1 MSEGPLI
8 ILGVDGLD
16 WEYVDA
22 HRDELPTLAAWPLLQ
37 PLRSVFPP
45 DSIAAWTTIFTG
57 IPPGEHGF
65 LDSID
70 YLSRR
75 PASAAEAAGETLA
88 QATFWD
94 EASRR
99 GATVCVINPFLAHPA
114 WDVNGLML
122 SGPVFVSGD
131 VSVTGRD
138 LDELGPL
145 PQLGGIVDFPTAKT
159 MGPFIDETLA
169 MTREQCDFGLR
180 MLDLTTPDLF
190 FLNVLTLDR
199 LQHFVWRFADPDDPT
214 YPGPNPHGQALLESY
229 RMIDRIAAEYAERGR
244 VLLISDHGHGMRP
257 SRMVFVDEALRRAGL
272 LREARSGPKVLSRSY
287 WLERAKRRSL
297 ELAYRWSLEEQAYRL
312 GRRMPGR
319 KAIKESSF
327 SSDADASP
335 ARLSRT
341 FGRNRHSGVELGR
354 DTPETRNSV
363 LEVLSGLRDP
373 ETGEGVLDWA
383 AGREEVVQGRSV
395 DRYPEILFRLRE
407 GYGVDYGIYG
417 DLFGPDA
424 NHRRISGG
432 HKEHGVLAASFALA
446 DPPDSIEGLH
456 DFVLSVL

>member
-1 MSEGPLI
+1 MSDEPLI
-8 ILGVDGLD
+8 VLGVDGLD

-22 HRDELPTLAAWPLLQ
+22 HRAELPTLAGWPQLQ

-57 IPPGEHGF
+57 IGPGDHGF

-75 PASAAEAAGETLA
+75 PASAAEAAGKTLA
-88 QATFWD
+88 HATFWD

-99 GATVCVINPFLAHPA
+99 GETVCVINPFLAHPA

-122 SGPVFVSGD
+122 SGPVFVSGE

-138 LDELGPL
+138 LNELEPV
-145 PQLGGIVDFPTAKT
+145 PELGGIVNFPTART

-169 MTREQCDFGLR
+169 MTREQSDFGLR
-180 MLDLTTPDLF
+180 MLELTRPDLF
-190 FLNVLTLDR
+190 FLNLLTIDR
-199 LQHFVWRFADPDDPT
+199 LQHFVWRFADPEDPT
-214 YPGPNPHGQALLESY
+214 YPGPNPHGQALAESY
-229 RMIDRIAAEYAERGR
+229 RMIDRIAAEYGERGR
-244 VLLISDHGHGMRP
+244 VLVISDHGHGRRP
-257 SRMVFVDEALRRAGL
+257 TRMVFIDEALRRAGL
-272 LREARSGPKVLSRSY
+272 LSEARKGPKVLSRSY
-287 WLERAKRRSL
+287 WLERAKRRGL
-297 ELAYRWSLEEQAYRL
+297 ELSYRWSLEEPAYRL
-312 GRRMPGR
+312 GRRLPGR

-341 FGRNRHSGVELGR
+341 FGRNRHSGVELGH
-354 DTPETRNSV
+354 DTPEARRAALDV
-363 LEVLSGLRDP
+363 LAALRDP
-373 ETGEGVLDWA
+373 KTGEGVVDWA
-383 AGREEVVQGRSV
+383 VGREEVVRGERA

-424 NHRRISGG
+424 NHRRVSGG
-432 HKEHGVLAASFALA
+432 HREHGVLAASFAA
-446 DPPDSIEGLH
+446 SSPPEGIDGIH

>member
-1 MSEGPLI
+1 VSDQPLI
-8 ILGVDGLD
+8 MLGIDGLD

-22 HRDELPTLAAWPLLQ
+22 HRAELPTLAGWPRLQ

-57 IPPGEHGF
+57 ISPGDHGF

-75 PASAAEAAGETLA
+75 PASAAEAAGRTLA
-88 QATFWD
+88 NSTFWD
-94 EASRR
+94 EAARR

-114 WDVNGLML
+114 WDVNGLMI
-122 SGPVFVSGD
+122 SGPVFVSGE
-131 VSVTGRD
+131 VSVTGRTP
-138 LDELGPL
+138 DELGPV
-145 PQLGGIVDFPTAKT
+145 PSLGGIVDFPTAKT
-159 MGPFIDETLA
+159 MGSFLDDTLA
-169 MTREQCDFGLR
+169 LTRQQADFGMR
-180 MLDLTTPDLF
+180 MLDLTGADLF

-214 YPGPNPHGQALLESY
+214 YPGPNPHASALLDSY
-229 RMIDRIAAEYAERGR
+229 RLIDRIAADFSERGR
-244 VLLISDHGHGMRP
+244 VLIVSDHGHGMRP
-257 SRMVFVDEALRRAGL
+257 TRMVFIDEALRRAGL
-272 LREARSGPKVLSRSY
+272 LRESRSAPKLLSRTY
-287 WLERAKRRSL
+287 LLERAKRLGLDLS
-297 ELAYRWSLEEQAYRL
+297 YRWSLEEQAYRV
-312 GRRMPGR
+312 GRRLPGR

-341 FGRNRHSGVELGR
+341 FGRNQHSGIELAD
-354 DTPETRNSV
+354 DTPEMRQAA
-363 LEVLSGLRDP
+363 LEVLSSLRDP
-373 ETGEGVLDWA
+373 RTGEGVVDWA
-383 AGREEVVQGRSV
+383 KGREEVVQGRSE

-432 HKEHGVLAASFALA
+432 HREHGVLATSFPAD
-446 DPPDSIEGLH
+446 DPPESIEGVH

>member
-1 MSEGPLI
+1 VSDSPLI

-22 HRDELPTLAAWPLLQ
+22 HRDELPTLAGWPQLE

-57 IPPGEHGF
+57 VGPGDHGF

-75 PASAAEAAGETLA
+75 PASAAEAAGRTLA
-88 QATFWD
+88 QTTFWD
-94 EASRR
+94 KAGER
-99 GATVCVINPFLAHPA
+99 GETVCVINPFLAHPA
-114 WDVNGLML
+114 WDVNGLMI
-122 SGPVFVSGD
+122 SGPVFVSGE

-138 LDELGPL
+138 LEELEPV
-145 PQLGGIVDFPTAKT
+145 PSLGGIVDFPTAET
-159 MGPFIDETLA
+159 MGRFIDDTLA
-169 MTREQCDFGLR
+169 ATQEQADFGLR
-180 MLDLTTPDLF
+180 MLELTRPDLF

-199 LQHFVWRFADPDDPT
+199 LQHFVWRFADPGDPT
-214 YPGPNPHGQALLESY
+214 YPGPNPHGKGLLESY
-229 RMIDRIAAEYAERGR
+229 RMVDRIAAAYAERGR
-244 VLLISDHGHGMRP
+244 VLIISDHGHGMRP
-257 SRMVFVDEALRRAGL
+257 TRMVFIDEALRRAGL
-272 LREARSGPKVLSRSY
+272 LSEARKGPKVLSRSY
-287 WLERAKRRSL
+287 WLERAKRRGL
-297 ELAYRWSLEEQAYRL
+297 EFAYRWSLEEQAYRL
-312 GRRMPGR
+312 GRRLPGR

-327 SSDADASP
+327 SSDANSSP

-341 FGRNRHSGVELGR
+341 FGRNRHSGIELGR
-354 DTPETRNSV
+354 DTPDVRQAV
-363 LEVLSGLRDP
+363 LDVLSSLRDP
-373 ETGEGVLDWA
+373 RTGEGVVDWA
-383 AGREEVVQGRSV
+383 SAREEVVQGRSA
-395 DRYPEILFRLRE
+395 DRYPEILFRLRD

-432 HKEHGVLAASFALA
+432 HREHGVLATSFAA
-446 DPPDSIEGLH
+446 PEAPDSIEGIH